1 MKGIIYE
8 YRNVFNNKFYVG
20 QTKYPEK
27 RYNNHKKAKEDSVF
41 HFAIRKY
48 GFESFEYNVV
58 VEYEAETEEQLNDLL
73 NSAEVERIKYRNSL
87 VPNGYNVAE
96 GGNVGNFLAGFTDE
110 QRAEFCKTQ
119 SINSRRY
126 WETLDDDERQK
137 QLQLLKEAG
146 LIGAKHTWTNK
157 KHHSD
162 ETRKEMSNARK
173 GKYTGENN
181 PMYGKHHSDAA
192 KKKISE
198 KISGANNP
206 NYGKHCYNNGINE
219 NMFFEGEQPEGW
231 VIGGLKGEKS
241 PMYGKHQ
248 SDAAKKKISEKN
260 SGSNNSN
267 YGKHWYNNGIDE
279 NKYFENEQPEGW
291 VIGRLKGEK
300 SPNYGKHHS
309 DATKKKIG
317 DKNRGRI
324 HTDEQNKKV
333 SDALK
338 KRFEDQDFRKAHR
351 ERSIGKNNGMYG
363 KTHSNKSRA
372 KMSKA
377 AQGKHRVYH
386 EDGTYHMER

>member
-58 VEYEAETEEQLNDLL
+58 TEYEAETEEQLNDLL

-119 SINSRRY
+119 SINSKRY

-137 QLQLLKEAG
+137 QLQRLKEAG
-146 LIGAKHTWTNK
+146 LIGAKCTWTNK
-157 KHHSD
+157 KHHTD
-162 ETRKEMSNARK
+162 DARKKMSNARK
-173 GKYTGENN
+173 GKYIGENN
-181 PMYGKHHSDAA
+181 PMYGKSCTDFMTPEEIEQW
-192 KKKISE
+192 KKNI
-198 KISGANNP
+198 
-206 NYGKHCYNNGINE
+206 GI
-219 NMFFEGEQPEGW
+219 
-231 VIGGLKGEKS
+231 KS
-241 PMYGKHQ
+241 K
-248 SDAAKKKISEKN
+248 E
-260 SGSNNSN
+260 
-267 YGKHWYNNGIDE
+267 
-279 NKYFENEQPEGW
+279 
-291 VIGRLKGEK
+291 
-300 SPNYGKHHS
+300 
-309 DATKKKIG
+309 
-317 DKNRGRI
+317 
-324 HTDEQNKKV
+324 
-333 SDALK
+333 
-338 KRFEDQDFRKAHR
+338 RFEDPDFRKAHR

-372 KMSKA
+372 KMAKA

-386 EDGTYHMER
+386 EDGTYHLER